1 MNNNGFLPYGNFGYN
16 PNPAQQQPMYRTG
29 YPSNSFKTN
38 KIFVTNLQDALS
50 RSTEPDS
57 EYVYFHQD
65 LDILYNVRTDQV
77 GRKTYLIVD
86 LIAHKDEP
94 KQAEQNDRYED
105 FDKRLK
111 VIEQKLEIRNGTDEQ
126 SNAK

>member
-1 MNNNGFLPYGNFGYN
+1 MNNNGFLPYGNFGYG
-16 PNPAQQQPMYRTG
+16 PNTQQPQPMYRTG
-29 YPSNSFKTN
+29 YPNNSFKTN
-38 KIFVTNLQDALS
+38 KIFVTSLQDALS
-50 RSTEPDS
+50 RSTERDS

-86 LIAHKDEP
+86 LIEHKDEP
-94 KQAEQNDRYED
+94 KQAEQNNMYEN